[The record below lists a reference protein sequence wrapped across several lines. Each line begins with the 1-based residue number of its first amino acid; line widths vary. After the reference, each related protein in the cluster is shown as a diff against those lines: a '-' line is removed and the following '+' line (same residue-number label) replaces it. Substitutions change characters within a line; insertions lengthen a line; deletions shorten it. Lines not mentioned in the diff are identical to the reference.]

1 MFSRSHSKT
10 HGYAKEK
17 RAQDAQVSTLRELG
31 LLGVDSRKKS
41 SWGEPERPPYNPV
54 GPKSFTSGSLYP
66 EKSESRPR
74 PFCAGPPSVLPRRQP
89 ADQASPE

>member
-31 LLGVDSRKKS
+31 LLGVDPRKKA
-41 SWGEPERPPYNPV
+41 WREPDRPTYTPS
-54 GPKSFTSGSLYP
+54 GPKSFTGVPLYP
-66 EKSESRPR
+66 EKSEFPPRRRGAPR
-74 PFCAGPPSVLPRRQP
+74 PVPPPTHG
-89 ADQASPE
+89 AS